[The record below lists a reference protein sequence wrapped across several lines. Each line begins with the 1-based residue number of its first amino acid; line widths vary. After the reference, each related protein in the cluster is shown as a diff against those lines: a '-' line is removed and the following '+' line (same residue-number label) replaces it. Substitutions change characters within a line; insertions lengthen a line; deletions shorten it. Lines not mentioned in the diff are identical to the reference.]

1 MRLFCDSDSFCGTR
15 VVGSFRRAAG
25 QLNNMA
31 KPSKKK
37 VPKKSAKK
45 RPVAAR
51 QEPEVAFDDDENEE
65 AQQQKEEDMASEEEQ
80 DGEERRRLKLVQA
93 IGSLGGR
100 QRRGLPGGERSEA
113 AADMSEFSVAERLEL
128 SELIGTMQQTPAVS
142 SRSSKQLKLLQ
153 EARGTA
159 ESPLSRQQSERVR
172 RAAAFQ
178 KAAAEVSRWTGVI
191 RQQQRAEQLVFPLQQ
206 EPAGPRPVDR

>member
-1 MRLFCDSDSFCGTR
+1 MSD
-15 VVGSFRRAAG
+15 
-25 QLNNMA
+25 MA
-31 KPSKKK
+31 KTSKKK
-37 VPKKSAKK
+37 LSKKSVKK

-51 QEPEVAFDDDENEE
+51 EEPEVAFDDDEEE
-65 AQQQKEEDMASEEEQ
+65 QKEEENMASEEEEEEER

-93 IGSLGGR
+93 IGSMGGQ
-100 QRRGLPGGERSEA
+100 QRRSLPGGERSEA
-113 AADMSEFSVAERLEL
+113 ATDMSEFSVAERLEL
-128 SELIGTMQQTPAVS
+128 SELIGTMEKTPAVS
-142 SRSSKQLKLLQ
+142 RRSSKQLKLLQ

-159 ESPLSRQQSERVR
+159 ESPLSRQQGERVR